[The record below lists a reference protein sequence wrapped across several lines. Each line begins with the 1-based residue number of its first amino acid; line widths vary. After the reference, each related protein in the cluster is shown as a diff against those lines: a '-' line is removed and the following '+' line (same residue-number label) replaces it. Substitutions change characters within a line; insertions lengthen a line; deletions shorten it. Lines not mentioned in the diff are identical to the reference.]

1 MKYKCLK
8 DFWMYNESEGQG
20 DVPAFK
26 AGDVYEFFGSGQKLH
41 STYLPQMYTPKD
53 YQGSGH
59 YMDNDAEFNEYFEL
73 MEE

>member
-26 AGDVYEFFGSGQKLH
+26 AGDVYEFFVGKESSYK
-41 STYLPQMYTPKD
+41 PQLYTPKD
-53 YQGSGH
+53 NQGSGH
-59 YMDNDAEFNEYFEL
+59 YVEKDVEFREYFEL
-73 MEE
+73 VEE